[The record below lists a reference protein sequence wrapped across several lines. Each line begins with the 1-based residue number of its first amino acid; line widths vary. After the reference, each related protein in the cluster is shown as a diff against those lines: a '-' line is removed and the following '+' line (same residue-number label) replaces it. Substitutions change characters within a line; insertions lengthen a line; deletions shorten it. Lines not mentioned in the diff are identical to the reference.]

1 MLALSLAT
9 SAANKCSLVYT
20 EYTHWLWY
28 QLCKNSLSVP
38 LSSMHQ
44 SVHRALGSVKPL
56 GLPQNRWKTRQDGGS
71 ISEWCPWVKAN
82 QDKLMKLATIKP
94 CTTTRRDEQT
104 QMLFLLLDIKIQPRI
119 QLSKTYPSHK
129 SSSWVRQER
138 SHSTRLCLHGL
149 VIACTA
155 VIVPGDEGTR
165 AQTPLWLHT

>member
-1 MLALSLAT
+1 
-9 SAANKCSLVYT
+9 
-20 EYTHWLWY
+20 
-28 QLCKNSLSVP
+28 
-38 LSSMHQ
+38 
-44 SVHRALGSVKPL
+44 
-56 GLPQNRWKTRQDGGS
+56 
-71 ISEWCPWVKAN
+71 
-82 QDKLMKLATIKP
+82 MKLATIKP

-155 VIVPGDEGTR
+155 VIVPGNEGTR
-165 AQTPLWLHT
+165 AQTPLWLHINRSTGGGEIQQGRRKCVLLGRVFGRRSSVNLLMCTSVCDNYFLLPQAACSACLCKRLLLWLP